1 MLPFT
6 LDTVRLSLHILAVC
20 VWVGGQFILAA
31 AVPVLR
37 KVGADAHRLV
47 ARRFGQVAWPAFGI
61 AVVTG
66 IWSILTLPSGQS
78 FEYNVTLGVKL
89 LLVVGSGGAALIHQ
103 QTSSSAVRGVT
114 GGLGLVSALGAL
126 VFGVML

>member
-20 VWVGGQFILAA
+20 VWIGGQLVVAA

-37 KVGADAHRLV
+37 EIGDDAPRLV
-47 ARRFGQVAWPAFGI
+47 ARRFGQVAWPAFGV

-66 IWSILTLPSGQS
+66 IWNILSLPSGQT

-89 LLVVGSGGAALIHQ
+89 LLVVASGVAAFVHQNATTPALRGA
-103 QTSSSAVRGVT
+103 T
-114 GGLGLVSALGAL
+114 GGIGLIAALGAL
-126 VFGVML
+126 VMGVML

>member
-20 VWVGGQFILAA
+20 IWIGGQLVVAA

-37 KVGADAHRLV
+37 EVDPTRRLV
-47 ARRFGQVAWPAFGI
+47 ARRFGQVAWPAFGL
-61 AVVTG
+61 AVLTG

-89 LLVVGSGGAALIHQ
+89 LLVVGSGVAAFVHQ
-103 QTSSSAVRGVT
+103 QTSSPALRGAT
-114 GGLGLVSALGAL
+114 GGSGSCRRSGRWCSA
-126 VFGVML
+126 

>member
-20 VWVGGQFILAA
+20 VWVGGQFVVAA

-37 KVGADAHRLV
+37 EVGADATRLV
-47 ARRFGQVAWPAFGI
+47 ARRFGQVAWPAFGL

-66 IWSILTLPSGQS
+66 IWSILTVPSEQS

-89 LLVVGSGGAALIHQ
+89 LLVVGSGVAAFVHQ
-103 QTSSSAVRGVT
+103 QTTSPALRGAT

-126 VFGVML
+126 VVGVML

>member
-20 VWVGGQFILAA
+20 IWIGGQLVVAA

-37 KVGADAHRLV
+37 EVGSDAPRLV
-47 ARRFGQVAWPAFGI
+47 ARRFGQGAWPAFGL
-61 AVVTG
+61 AVLTG

-78 FEYNVTLGVKL
+78 FEYNVTLGVKH
-89 LLVVGSGGAALIHQ
+89 LLVVGSGVAAFVH
-103 QTSSSAVRGVT
+103 SRRHRPRCAAPP
-114 GGLGLVSALGAL
+114 GGSGSCRRSALWCSA
-126 VFGVML
+126 

>member
-20 VWVGGQFILAA
+20 VWIGSQLVIAA

-37 KVGADAHRLV
+37 GVGSD
-47 ARRFGQVAWPAFGI
+47 ARRFVQVAWPAFGL
-61 AVVTG
+61 AVVIG

-78 FEYNVTLGVKL
+78 FEYNVTLGVNL
-89 LLVVGSGGAALIHQ
+89 LLVVGSGVAAFVHQ
-103 QTSSSAVRGVT
+103 QTSSPTLRGAT
-114 GGLGLVSALGAL
+114 GGWGSSRCSALWCSA
-126 VFGVML
+126 

>member
-6 LDTVRLSLHILAVC
+6 LDTVRLSLTSSPSAS
-20 VWVGGQFILAA
+20 GSAA
-31 AVPVLR
+31 SSWSLLR
-37 KVGADAHRLV
+37 CRSCARWADAPRLV
-47 ARRFGQVAWPAFGI
+47 ARRFGQVAWPAFGL

-89 LLVVGSGGAALIHQ
+89 LLVVGSGVAAFVHQ
-103 QTSSSAVRGVT
+103 QTSSPALARHRGA
-114 GGLGLVSALGAL
+114 GLCRRSALWCSA
-126 VFGVML
+126 

>member
-6 LDTVRLSLHILAVC
+6 LDTARLSLHILAVC
-20 VWVGGQFILAA
+20 IWIGGQLVVAA

-37 KVGADAHRLV
+37 EVGADAPRLV
-47 ARRFGQVAWPAFGI
+47 ARRFGQVAWPAFGL

-66 IWSILTLPSGQS
+66 IWSILTLPSRQS

-89 LLVVGSGGAALIHQ
+89 LLVVGSGVAAFVHQ
-103 QTSSSAVRGVT
+103 QTSSPALRGAT

-126 VFGVML
+126 VLGVML

>member
-20 VWVGGQFILAA
+20 VWVGGQFVVAA

-37 KVGADAHRLV
+37 EVGADATRLV
-47 ARRFGQVAWPAFGI
+47 ARRFGQVAWPAFGL

-66 IWSILTLPSGQS
+66 IWSILTLPSEQS

-89 LLVVGSGGAALIHQ
+89 LLVVGSGVAAFVHQ
-103 QTSSSAVRGVT
+103 QTTSPALRGAT

-126 VFGVML
+126 VVGVML

>member
-20 VWVGGQFILAA
+20 VWIGGQLVVAA

-37 KVGADAHRLV
+37 EVGSDAPRLV
-47 ARRFGQVAWPAFGI
+47 ARCFGQVAWPAFGL

-66 IWSILTLPSGQS
+66 FWSILTLPSGQS

-89 LLVVGSGGAALIHQ
+89 LLVVGSGVAAFVHQ
-103 QTSSSAVRGVT
+103 QTSSPALRGAT
-114 GGLGLVSALGAL
+114 GGLGLASALGAL
-126 VFGVML
+126 VLGVML